1 MILMAVA
8 MMPKAMARTRAR
20 TMARDKAIAMAM
32 ARTRRRHKT
41 RTMAGIRRRH
51 KEMRGTKTWA
61 QPVPLLQTVHLGAQA
76 DNKKEA
82 QRRQRGLRHLCQQ
95 LLLRLRPLLHRA
107 RMQA

>member
-20 TMARDKAIAMAM
+20 DKAMAMAM

-61 QPVPLLQTVHLGAQA
+61 QPVPLLQTVRLGAQA

-82 QRRQRGLRHLCQQ
+82 QRRQGD
-95 LLLRLRPLLHRA
+95 
-107 RMQA
+107 